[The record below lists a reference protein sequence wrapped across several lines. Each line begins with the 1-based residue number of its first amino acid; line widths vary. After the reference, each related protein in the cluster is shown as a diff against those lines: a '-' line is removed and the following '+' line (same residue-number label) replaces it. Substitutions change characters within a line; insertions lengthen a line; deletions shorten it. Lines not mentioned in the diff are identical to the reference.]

1 MNPYVKMTKNFF
13 TETKDQYDR
22 SIAVMRAQESKIQTF
37 ATASSGIIALVGTIG
52 GIFDEKL
59 SISNEFVE
67 LIILS
72 FILLVGSTIMGFYGV
87 IGTKYRVPIKAS
99 VLKHVTDTQIE
110 QIITNNE
117 DLTDKE
123 FAKKFSKIYL
133 KCLASLEQII
143 QKRLR
148 ILSIQIV
155 LFTVGNIILGIFLYL
170 VLVPKIQ

>member
-1 MNPYVKMTKNFF
+1 MTKNFF
-13 TETKDQYDR
+13 TETKDQYNR

-52 GIFDEKL
+52 GIFDEKV
-59 SISNEFVE
+59 SISNQFVE

-72 FILLVGSTIMGFYGV
+72 FALLVGSTIMGFYGV

-99 VLKHVTDTQIE
+99 ELKHTSNAEIE

-117 DLTDKE
+117 RLTDEE
-123 FAKKFSKIYL
+123 FSIKFSKIYL
-133 KCLASLEQII
+133 TCLASMEKII

-155 LFTVGNIILGIFLYL
+155 LFTVGNIVLGIFLYL
-170 VLVPKIQ
+170 VLVPKVP